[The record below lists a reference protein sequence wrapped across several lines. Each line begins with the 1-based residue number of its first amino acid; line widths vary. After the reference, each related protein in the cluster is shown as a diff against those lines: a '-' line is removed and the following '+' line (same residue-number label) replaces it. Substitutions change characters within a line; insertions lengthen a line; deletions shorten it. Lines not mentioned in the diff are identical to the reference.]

1 MAAFEKVL
9 SGIPMM
15 DDAIDYI
22 RLGDNVVWQVSALD
36 QFKVVA
42 GVFAAQAVKD
52 GRNLIYVRFAEHE
65 PILEPMEGLRIIP
78 VELSHR
84 FETFTIHIHNL
95 IEKEG
100 KDAFYVFD
108 CLSEL
113 EEAWATDLMMGNFF
127 HLTCPYLFSLD
138 TVAFF
143 PVIRGRHS
151 FDAIAQIQDTTQLF
165 LDVFPG
171 DRSEEMFVRPV
182 KVWNR
187 YSQNMFSPYGYHPA
201 TGAFLPLSEG
211 VEISRF
217 YRLMNEV
224 ARETQNQNMDSWERF
239 FQLTKLKAM
248 SGLDVSAECSRI
260 CDIMITRDARLREM
274 IKRHF
279 RPEDYFEIHSRMVGT
294 GMIGGKACG
303 MLLARKLIQNLR
315 PDLYE
320 RIDPHDSFYVGSDVF
335 YAYIVDNGFWDLKI
349 RQRTEEGYF
358 SLAGSFQVLIMRGSF
373 SPGIRAEFRKLLE
386 YYGNDPIIVRSSSI
400 LEDGFGNAFA
410 GKYES
415 VFCSGEGTLEE
426 RLETFE
432 QAVRTVYASTV
443 SLSAL
448 DYRKQRGLE
457 KLDEQM
463 GLLVQRVSGS
473 RYEGFFMPCAAGV
486 GYSISPYRMGVEHP
500 EEGMLRLVAGLGTA
514 AVDRRTGSY
523 PRMVSLDNPTKLLLI
538 SSAQRHQYS
547 QRLIDVVADGPQA
560 LQCRPAEQVREA
572 LPDHQ
577 TELLFSHDWD
587 GERDFRERGTPRS
600 ILYVSCEGLVENAA
614 LMEDMRCI
622 LRLLQE
628 TYNYPVDIEYTINTA
643 PDGRYMIDLL
653 QCRPL
658 QRTREGEAVT
668 MPDVSDESIFLETQG
683 VSMGFSR
690 KFPVDVIVYIDA
702 IAYYEMPYREKYRV
716 KDALSAVNWHFHGE
730 DKRLLLI
737 TPGRI
742 CTSSPE
748 LGVPSSFVD
757 ISQFDAIFE
766 VSEQRAGYMPELSY
780 GSHIFQDLVEAEI
793 LYTALFEGSS
803 TRCFRPDR
811 LRDMPN
817 TLAKY
822 SEDAELR
829 DVVHVCETTGRGFT
843 LYYDMASEHLLIT
856 DDEAKREQ

>member
-1 MAAFEKVL
+1 MAAFERVL

-15 DDAIDYI
+15 DTALDNI
-22 RLGDNVVWQVSALD
+22 RMGDNVVWQVSELD
-36 QFKVVA
+36 EFRVLA
-42 GVFAAQAVKD
+42 RAFADQAVRD
-52 GRNLIYVRFAEHE
+52 GRNLIYCRFAEHP
-65 PILEPMEGLRIIP
+65 PILEPMEGLRIIH

-84 FETFTIHIHNL
+84 FETFTIDIHDL
-95 IEKEG
+95 IEREG

-127 HLTCPYLFSLD
+127 HLTCPYLFLLD

-143 PVIRGRHS
+143 PIIRGRHS
-151 FDAIAQIQDTTQLF
+151 FDAIAQIRDTTQLF
-165 LDVFPG
+165 LDVLPG
-171 DRSEEMFVRPV
+171 EEGELFVRPV

-187 YSQNMFSPYGYHPA
+187 YSQTMFSPHVFHPA
-201 TGAFLPLSEG
+201 TGEFRLLSEG

-217 YRLMNEV
+217 YRQMNAA
-224 ARETQNQNMDSWERF
+224 ARETQDQNMDSWERF
-239 FQLTKLKAM
+239 FQRTKLKHR
-248 SGLDVSAECSRI
+248 SGLDVSAECGRI
-260 CDIMITRDARLREM
+260 CDVMLTRDTRLREL
-274 IKRHF
+274 IKKHF
-279 RPEDYFEIHSRMVGT
+279 RPQDYFEIHSRMVGT
-294 GMIGGKACG
+294 GLIGGKACG
-303 MLLARKLIQNLR
+303 MLLARKLIENLR
-315 PDLYE
+315 PDLFE
-320 RIDPHDSFYVGSDVF
+320 RIEPHDSFYVGSDVF

-358 SLAGSFQVLIMRGSF
+358 TLAASFGEHIMAGRF
-373 SPGIRAEFRKLLE
+373 SPNIEAAFRNLLE

-415 VFCSGEGTLEE
+415 VFCGGGGTLEE

-443 SLSAL
+443 SMSAL
-448 DYRKQRGLE
+448 DYRKRRGLE

-523 PRMVSLDNPTKLLLI
+523 PRMVSLDAPTKMLLS
-538 SSAQRHQYS
+538 SSADRHQYS
-547 QRLIDVVADGPQA
+547 QRLIDAVGDGAEPLQSFSAEYIRKA
-560 LQCRPAEQVREA
+560 LAPHQVN
-572 LPDHQ
+572 
-577 TELLFSHDWD
+577 LLYSHDWD
-587 GERDFRERGTPRS
+587 AEREFRERGLRRES
-600 ILYVSCEGLVENAA
+600 LYVSCDGLVKNDA
-614 LMEDMRCI
+614 LMEDMRSI
-622 LRLLQE
+622 LRLLQD
-628 TYNYPVDIEYTINTA
+628 TYDYPVDIEYTINTA
-643 PDGRYMIDLL
+643 PDGKYVIDLL

-658 QRTREGEAVT
+658 QRTSEGEAVT
-668 MPDVSDESIFLETQG
+668 LPQITDESCVLLDTAG

-702 IAYYEMPYREKYRV
+702 IAYYQMPYREKYRV
-716 KDALSAVNWHFHGE
+716 KNALSAVNWHFRE
-730 DKRLLLI
+730 QDKHLLLI

-748 LGVPSSFVD
+748 LGVPSTFAD

-766 VSEQRAGYMPELSY
+766 VSERKAGYVPELSY
-780 GSHIFQDLVEAEI
+780 GSHIFQDLVEAGI
-793 LYTALFEGSS
+793 LYTAIFEGNS
-803 TRCFRPDR
+803 TRIFRPER
-811 LRDMPN
+811 LRAMEN
-817 TLAKY
+817 TLGKY
-822 SEDAELR
+822 VEQTADLLDA
-829 DVVHVCETTGRGFT
+829 VHVCETAGQGIE
-843 LYYDMASEHLLIT
+843 LYYDMVSERLLIMS
-856 DDEAKREQ
+856 RPV